1 MINKLLLL
9 LCTTLTLFASQAP
22 ITFEKTFGGDEDD
35 VANSVLKT
43 KDGYLIAGKT
53 KSFTTH
59 RDYDAY
65 VIKIDNYGKKLWS
78 KIYGGKYDDQANA
91 LTAYKKDF
99 LFVGSTKS
107 YGNDNLSY
115 YFVKFNSKGEVYW
128 QKSYYRGDRDYY
140 YGNDIITDGENLLI
154 AGTEKHLKFL
164 SAKVNPLLLK
174 IDNKGKML
182 WRSYI
187 YGKDEDRAKAIIN
200 LEDGYIMAGVTETY
214 GHGDFDA
221 YLVKLNKQGK
231 KIWFNTFGGEDD
243 EIAED
248 VIAAKDGYLL
258 VGTTDSFGLNYKDV
272 YVIKTDKKGKKIW
285 ERSYGGRYDDEGFAI
300 TKSPDGGYVI
310 AGRTETRRNGSDL
323 YLFKINEK
331 GEIIWERT
339 YGGEEDDTAHDIVST
354 KDGYLIVGEQQSGRS
369 RSSDV
374 WILKVNLNGKL

>member
-43 KDGYLIAGKT
+43 EDGYLIAGKT

-78 KIYGGKYDDQANA
+78 KIYGGKYDEQANA
-91 LTAYKKDF
+91 LTTYKKDF

-115 YFVKFNSKGEVYW
+115 YFVKFNAKGEVYW

-187 YGKDEDRAKAIIN
+187 YGKDEDRAKAIIHV
-200 LEDGYIMAGVTETY
+200 EDGYIMAGVTETY

-231 KIWFNTFGGEDD
+231 KVWFNTFGGEDD

-374 WILKVNLNGKL
+374 WILKVNLNGKF

>member
-140 YGNDIITDGENLLI
+140 YGNDIITDGKNLLI